1 MDGGTVSRPQQIT
14 VLGATGSIGL
24 STLDVI
30 GRHPERYQVFALSGF
45 TRLSELL
52 ALCIRHTPRFAVVP
66 QADVARALQDGLQR
80 ERRAHIR
87 RQIHETVGR
96 PGLHVHELHGPAVP
110 RRRGRAMLASRHR
123 PAGSRSEK

>member
-1 MDGGTVSRPQQIT
+1 VDGGIVSRPQQIT

-66 QADVARALQDGLQR
+66 EAGVARALQDDLRAAGLQTR
-80 ERRAHIR
+80 VL
-87 RQIHETVGR
+87 VG
-96 PGLHVHELHGPAVP
+96 G
-110 RRRGRAMLASRHR
+110 RGSARWLPTPKSTL
-123 PAGSRSEK
+123 